1 MICSITRKEK
11 EMYYI
16 KLDGF
21 EEEKFETYG
30 EARRMDY
37 RSHI

>member
-1 MICSITRKEK
+1 
-11 EMYYI
+11 MYYL

-37 RSHI
+37 RSHIRFTN